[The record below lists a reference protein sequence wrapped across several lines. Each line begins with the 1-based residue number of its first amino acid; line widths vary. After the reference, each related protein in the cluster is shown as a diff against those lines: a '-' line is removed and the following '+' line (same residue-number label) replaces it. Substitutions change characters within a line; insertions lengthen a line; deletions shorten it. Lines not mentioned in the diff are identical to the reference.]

1 MKCFSKKL
9 DETKTAPSCFFVDS
23 KAKTKILRKILRYI
37 NSNIKNKLSFS
48 QFNCH
53 GKLQ

>member
-1 MKCFSKKL
+1 MKYFSKKL

-23 KAKTKILRKILRYI
+23 KAKTKMLRYI
-37 NSNIKNKLSFS
+37 NSNIKKLSFS

>member
-1 MKCFSKKL
+1 MKYFSKKL

-23 KAKTKILRKILRYI
+23 KPKTKMLRYI
-37 NSNIKNKLSFS
+37 NSNIKKLSFS

>member
-23 KAKTKILRKILRYI
+23 KAKTKILRYI

-53 GKLQ
+53 SKLQ